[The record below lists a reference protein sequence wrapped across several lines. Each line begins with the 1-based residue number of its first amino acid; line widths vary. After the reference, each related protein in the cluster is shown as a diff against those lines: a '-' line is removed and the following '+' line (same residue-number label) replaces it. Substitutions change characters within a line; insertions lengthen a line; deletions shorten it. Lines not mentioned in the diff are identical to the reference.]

1 MATIKEA
8 ITLKHQANLSEA
20 IEEVSFAPG
29 EEVTVLKEWSDHYLC
44 KHADGRVFNIRKEKV
59 EA

>member
-20 IEEVSFAPG
+20 VEDVSFAPG

-44 KHADGRVFNIRKEKV
+44 KNAEGRVFNILKDQV

>member
-20 IEEVSFAPG
+20 VEEVSFAQG
-29 EEVTVLKEWSDHYLC
+29 DEVTVLKEWSDHYLC
-44 KHADGRVFNIRKEKV
+44 KNADGRVFNIQKDHV

>member
-1 MATIKEA
+1 MATIKDA

-20 IEEVSFAPG
+20 VEDVSFAPG
-29 EEVTVLKEWSDHYLC
+29 DEVTVLKEWSDHYLC
-44 KHADGRVFNIRKEKV
+44 KNADGRVFNIEKDHV

>member
-8 ITLKHQANLSEA
+8 ITLKHRANLSEA
-20 IEEVSFAPG
+20 VEDVSFVQG
-29 EEVTVLKEWSDHYLC
+29 DEVTVLKEWSDHYLY
-44 KHADGRVFNIRKEKV
+44 KNADGRVFNILKAHV